1 MGWRYRKSIKLLPGV
16 RVNFGLRSMSLSA
29 GIPGFRTT
37 VNSTGRVTK
46 TFSIPGTGLSYVT
59 STSGSKRKKNL
70 DVSGALSGNTGP
82 ASYNTRFRSSIE
94 QSKEELV
101 RKHNEEIKAKALE
114 FIQNIYGNS
123 DKKIDW
129 RKMLLSDVPFDD
141 YSMDE
146 WEFYHARAENVLNGD
161 IDTYFELV
169 SMLNPFNDLLEYG
182 SEFELGTE
190 DPRMMAVHFKV
201 NSNHVIKEAKKLSKE
216 EYNYILQDYVCGA
229 SIRVARDLFALLPL
243 RHIIVTA
250 IDQRKNILSVDFQL
264 DTFQTLNFTALDA
277 SDTIRRFKHRMEFSS
292 VAGFSK
298 VEELEG

>member
-1 MGWRYRKSIKLLPGV
+1 
-16 RVNFGLRSMSLSA
+16 
-29 GIPGFRTT
+29 
-37 VNSTGRVTK
+37 VNSAGRVTK

-59 STSGSKRKKNL
+59 STSGSSKRKRNL
-70 DVSGALSGNTGP
+70 DFSGVLSGNTGS
-82 ASYNTRFRSSIE
+82 ASYNTRLQSSIE

-101 RKHNEEIKAKALE
+101 RKQNEEIKAQALE

-129 RKMLLSDVPFDD
+129 RRMLLSDVPFDD

-146 WEFYHARAENVLNGD
+146 WEFYHTRAENVLNGD

-169 SMLNPFNDLLEYG
+169 SILNPFNDLLEYG
-182 SEFELGTE
+182 SEFELGTD

-201 NSNHVIKEAKKLSKE
+201 NSNNVIKGAKKLSKE

-229 SIRVARDLFALLPL
+229 AIRVARDLFALLPL
-243 RHIIVTA
+243 RHILVTA
-250 IDQRKNILSVDFQL
+250 IDQRKNVLSVDFQL
-264 DTFQTLNFTALDA
+264 DTFQTLDFTALDA
-277 SDTIRRFKHRMEFSS
+277 SDTIRKFRHRMEFSS
-292 VAGFSK
+292 VSGFSK